1 MALAKVDSLT
11 RAEVGTATSTP
22 LTRGLVLNG
31 RQVEVVYVTKL
42 TGDTSGSFDLSNVQ
56 RPSDVYV
63 IPVRD
68 SAGANV
74 ASLAMTAATFTH
86 TDNDTVAVSS
96 LGDWTVAVFLVLGRS
111 YA

>member
-11 RAEVGTATSTP
+11 RAEVGTATSTA

-31 RQVEVVYVTKL
+31 RQVEIVYVTKL

-56 RPSDVYV
+56 RPDELYV
-63 IPVRD
+63 IPLRT

-74 ASLAMTAATFTH
+74 ASLAMTAATYTM
-86 TDNDTVAVSS
+86 TDVDTVAATS
-96 LGDWTVAVFLVLGRS
+96 LGDWTVAIFLAVGRS